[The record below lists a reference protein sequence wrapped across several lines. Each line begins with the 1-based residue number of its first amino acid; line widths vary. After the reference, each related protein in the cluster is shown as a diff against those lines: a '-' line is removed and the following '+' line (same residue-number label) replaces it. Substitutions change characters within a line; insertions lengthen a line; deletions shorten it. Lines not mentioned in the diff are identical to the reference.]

1 MKKINTVSW
10 MVRNDTNKSTGEL
23 ERYYQKFLNS
33 DNIETLQTENI
44 DMDIF
49 SFETAAYLSNFFE
62 KHGMNLIVKISEQIL
77 PTMVCN
83 KDDISQVLSAMTY
96 TCLDYAD
103 KTKGVHFEVEKREDH
118 KLNFS
123 LTYVAGNLHSVN
135 SEQEVLNKL
144 RKRTEQK
151 GYEFQSVCRNGFHT
165 ISLLI

>member
-1 MKKINTVSW
+1 MEKVNTVSW
-10 MVRNDTNKSTGEL
+10 MVRNDTNKNTEEI
-23 ERYYQKFLNS
+23 ERYYQKFMKS
-33 DNIETLQTENI
+33 DNKKILQTENI

-49 SFETAAYLSNFFE
+49 SFDLADHLSKFFE

-83 KDDISQVLSAMTY
+83 KDDILQVLSGISYA
-96 TCLDYAD
+96 CLNYAD
-103 KTKGVHFEVEKREDH
+103 KTKGVHFEVGRRAD

-123 LTYVAGNLHSVN
+123 LTYVAGVLHSVN

-151 GYEFQSVCRNGFHT
+151 GYKFQSVCRNGLHT